1 MTEVGVREL
10 KARASEI
17 VRRVRETRESVVI
30 TYRGRAVARM
40 VPMPDA
46 DIEIAGH
53 EVLAD
58 IEGLAREIAAV
69 WPPGVTAADAVD
81 DQRRRL

>member
-1 MTEVGVREL
+1 MTEIGVREL
-10 KARASEI
+10 KAKASEI

-40 VPMPDA
+40 VPMPDG
-46 DIEIAGH
+46 DTEFAGH
-53 EVLAD
+53 AVLAD
-58 IEGLAREIAAV
+58 IEGLSREIAAA
-69 WPPGVTAADAVD
+69 WPTGVTAAEAVD

>member
-1 MTEVGVREL
+1 VREL

-17 VRRVRETRESVVI
+17 VRRVRETHESVVI

-46 DIEIAGH
+46 DNEVAGH
-53 EVLAD
+53 AVLAD
-58 IEGLAREIAAV
+58 IEGLAREIADA
-69 WPPGVTAADAVD
+69 WPLGVSATEAVD